1 MTVNTIAI
9 MAPGHM
15 GHAIGG
21 HLVRQGLRVITNLE
35 GRSADTH
42 VRAGRAGMEDV
53 GSDEALI
60 DQAEMLLS
68 VLPPGS
74 ALDFAR
80 RIAATVKAHPADF
93 LYVDCNAVA
102 PETAAEIARVLD
114 EVGIRC
120 VDAAIRGGAAV
131 DGGPQP
137 RIYVSGP
144 GAEEFEALNAYGLD
158 IHAIGESA
166 GQASG
171 LKCAAAAVSKGV
183 VLLVLQAFATAK
195 AMGVEKE
202 LREDLGDN
210 AQLRAAER
218 RAPNFGP
225 DAYRWATEMDEIA
238 AATGA
243 AGLSPKTFEGFA
255 DLCRLAEGTELGA
268 QTKENTA
275 ERSDFDA
282 IVDILAAAALSR

>member
-1 MTVNTIAI
+1 MSDKTIAI

-42 VRAGRAGMEDV
+42 ARAARAGMEDV
-53 GSDEALI
+53 GSDAVLIEEA
-60 DQAEMLLS
+60 DMLLS

-74 ALDFAR
+74 ALEFAR
-80 RIAATVKAHPADF
+80 RIAATVKAHPAEF

-102 PETAAEIARVLD
+102 PETAAAIAQVLD
-114 EVGIRC
+114 QAGIRC

-131 DGGPQP
+131 DGKPQP

-144 GAEEFEALNAYGLD
+144 GAEEFAALNAYGLD
-158 IHAIGESA
+158 IHAIGTRP

-171 LKCAAAAVSKGV
+171 LKCAAAAISKGV

-195 AMGVEKE
+195 ALGVEKE
-202 LREDLGDN
+202 LREDLGGN
-210 AQLRAAER
+210 AQLKAAER

-238 AATGA
+238 ATTGA
-243 AGLSPKTFEGFA
+243 TGLSPKTFEGFA

-268 QTKENTA
+268 QTKENTSV
-275 ERSDFDA
+275 RSDFDA
-282 IVDILAAAALSR
+282 VVDILAEAAANR